1 MEFRVEAESL
11 SKVHAQAVILFVAK
25 GADLAAVVKDAGPG
39 FAGAARTLAARE
51 TFTGAGGQVVAL
63 HDKPGARLETVVL
76 AGVGDKGDADVLRS
90 AAGEAIRCARDVGAK
105 TVAAVLPDAKDAFA
119 AAETVVEG
127 LRLGLYVFE
136 G

>member
-63 HDKPGARLETVVL
+63 HDKPGARLETTKGL
-76 AGVGDKGDADVLRS
+76 GRLAHYRILRHRPAITAGVDFIG
-90 AAGEAIRCARDVGAK
+90 
-105 TVAAVLPDAKDAFA
+105 TP
-119 AAETVVEG
+119 
-127 LRLGLYVFE
+127 
-136 G
+136 